1 MTREEALERIKSDD
15 TEIRLEAARYF
26 STDAQIDDLAHLRQL
41 EKLET
46 VPWIQRALRIACE
59 RISSPAHP
67 VVENSSGTEAKETE
81 ASIYSK
87 VLRDVSSRI
96 LHEIAPLIG
105 GLMASA
111 PEEVGNYNDSQT
123 KLLIEQ
129 LSVRSEALRNMRT
142 ATATAKFEE
151 LDLSTLVAQI
161 VASQPHIGWT
171 EVIITGSEQFLV
183 SADKAQL
190 AMALSNGLRNALEAV
205 AGREQKEK
213 GQVVISWGYTA
224 QENWLFVKDNGPGLK
239 HAAAELLKDGIS
251 SKSGH
256 SGYGL
261 SLAREAMAS
270 MQGELFLRSDED
282 GAHFELRWYRKNEDI
297 VR

>member
-1 MTREEALERIKSDD
+1 MTREEALERILSTD
-15 TEIRLEAARYF
+15 TETRLEAARFF
-26 STDAQIDDLAHLRQL
+26 STEAQPDDISLIRQV
-41 EKLET
+41 EKAET

-59 RISSPAHP
+59 RLSSPVHP
-67 VVENSSGTEAKETE
+67 PVEALSGEEAPETD

-105 GLMASA
+105 GLMAAA
-111 PEEVGNYNDSQT
+111 PEEVRDYDGSQT
-123 KLLIEQ
+123 KLLIEH
-129 LSVRSEALRNMRT
+129 LSVRSEALRSMRT
-142 ATATAKFEE
+142 ATATPKFEE
-151 LDLSTLVAQI
+151 IDLSRLVAEV
-161 VASQPHIGWT
+161 VASQPNARSAQI
-171 EVIITGSEQFLV
+171 IITGSEQFLV

-190 AMALSNGLRNALEAV
+190 GMAFSNGLRNAIEAV
-205 AGREQKEK
+205 SGKAGGERAQI
-213 GQVVISWGYTA
+213 VISWGYTA
-224 QENWLFVKDNGPGLK
+224 HENWLFVKDNGPGLQ
-239 HAAAELLKDGIS
+239 HSSAELLKDGIS

-270 MQGELFLRSDED
+270 MQGEILLRSEEE